1 MSEHGHSLLIN
12 FIKNLNE
19 NLEGK
24 TIIEIG
30 TVREFL
36 DGQNSTE
43 CFIKLCME
51 KSMKLITIDMDEK
64 CSNNAKML
72 CEKYNFKNCEIIT
85 AKGEDYI
92 NTLNT
97 FDFIYLDGYDY
108 DHGYHSKERNER
120 YNLNL
125 NKEIN
130 NEDCWKSHLLICE
143 TLNKIKHKNSI
154 ICFDDIINE
163 NVGKGVKAIPYLLNN
178 NWKINK
184 KMNNSLILI
193 QPDSFY
199 YKQNEVY
206 VLGNGKS
213 LENFD
218 FNFLKDKEWIG
229 CCLGFRHWER
239 TKIYPSHY
247 VCVDSVV
254 CKKQKN
260 EILKMVKE
268 KKCKSFLICHSLFH
282 EEPEFKKYKNVY
294 SIQQFIHSPENPFRY
309 LKDYCSGTSSVLY
322 AYSLGFEKINI
333 LGMDCQYVEFIPE
346 CIQLNDG
353 TLKIIKTPETNPN
366 YFINDYQRVGD
377 IYNPPNVE
385 RVHKNSWFDLRNII
399 LLFNILR
406 NNQICVYN
414 FNKEENKNLD
424 IYFEKRLLNELK

>member
-1 MSEHGHSLLIN
+1 MSEV
-12 FIKNLNE
+12 F
-19 NLEGK
+19 
-24 TIIEIG
+24 
-30 TVREFL
+30 
-36 DGQNSTE
+36 
-43 CFIKLCME
+43 
-51 KSMKLITIDMDEK
+51 
-64 CSNNAKML
+64 
-72 CEKYNFKNCEIIT
+72 
-85 AKGEDYI
+85 
-92 NTLNT
+92 
-97 FDFIYLDGYDY
+97 
-108 DHGYHSKERNER
+108 
-120 YNLNL
+120 
-125 NKEIN
+125 
-130 NEDCWKSHLLICE
+130 
-143 TLNKIKHKNSI
+143 
-154 ICFDDIINE
+154 
-163 NVGKGVKAIPYLLNN
+163 
-178 NWKINK
+178 
-184 KMNNSLILI
+184 
-193 QPDSFY
+193 
-199 YKQNEVY
+199 

-229 CCLGFRHWER
+229 CCLGFRHWEK
-239 TKIYPSHY
+239 TGIYPSHY

-254 CKKQKN
+254 CKNQKE

-268 KKCKSFLICHSLFH
+268 EKCKSFFICHSLFH
-282 EEPEFKKYKNVY
+282 EEHEFRKYKNVIG
-294 SIQQFIHSPENPFRY
+294 IQQFIHSSENPFRY

-322 AYSLGFEKINI
+322 AYCLGFEKINI

-424 IYFEKRLLNELK
+424 NYFEKKLLNELK